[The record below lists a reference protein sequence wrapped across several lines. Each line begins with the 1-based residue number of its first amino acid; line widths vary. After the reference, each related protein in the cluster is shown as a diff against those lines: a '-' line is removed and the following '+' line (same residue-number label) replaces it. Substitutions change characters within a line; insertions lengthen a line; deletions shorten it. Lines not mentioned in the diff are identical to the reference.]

1 MQEILAQL
9 ITPQVQMV
17 GKVFIIFII
26 VLYILSIIWVIR
38 DAYLRGTFPWLW
50 GIVAIIPIVGLI
62 AYLILRPSM
71 FSVDKQEQE
80 LVIALRERQLEQ
92 FGNCPNCGTPIQK
105 DFIVCP
111 SCNTQVR
118 NVCTHCHRPL
128 EPDWNVCPYCRTRV
142 NGR

>member
-26 VLYILSIIWVIR
+26 LLYILSIIWVIR

-50 GIVAIIPIVGLI
+50 GIVAIIPVVGLI

-71 FSVDKQEQE
+71 FSVDKQ
-80 LVIALRERQLEQ
+80 
-92 FGNCPNCGTPIQK
+92 
-105 DFIVCP
+105 
-111 SCNTQVR
+111 
-118 NVCTHCHRPL
+118 
-128 EPDWNVCPYCRTRV
+128 
-142 NGR
+142 